1 MSDDIDSD
9 AQSAP
14 RDTEV
19 DSRTSGERRRPTFQT
34 FVRSSTTPR
43 RRGGRREEERDG
55 VVDWHEPQLLFLA
68 LMIVVLSVSDAF
80 FTLTLLTNG
89 AVEVNPVLAYL
100 LQNHPA
106 YFAILKMTLTGV
118 GVTVL
123 VAMARK
129 RVFKVVRV
137 KTVLQWFL
145 AGYVVLIAYEVW
157 LMRAIL

>member
-14 RDTEV
+14 LDAEV
-19 DSRTSGERRRPTFQT
+19 ESRTSGERRRPTFQT
-34 FVRSSTTPR
+34 FLRSSTTPR

-100 LQNHPA
+100 LQNHPG

-118 GVTVL
+118 GVVVL

-129 RVFKVVRV
+129 RVFRIMRVR
-137 KTVLQWFL
+137 TVLQWFL

-157 LMRAIL
+157 LMRTVL